1 MVNKHMTGAPVRAA
15 SRFPRWPA
23 RRFAPFLPPAL
34 VAVGIALLL
43 LSLTPEVHR
52 VGTVRFD
59 GQLDPGAIFADA
71 LNQSGY
77 GFARV
82 AFETRPSCALRL
94 FVLNGAL
101 AERYLSS
108 GSLPDPGQSLNC
120 DQSEAVV
127 REAIV
132 LLVFQNSRN
141 ESTESYSVIVE
152 LFVERLPYG
161 LVAFP
166 ATALFI
172 LGMSLL
178 IVHLFRGGLRGL
190 EEELRRKDAVFP
202 PGNGEEDTGPAGEVS
217 SGIPRGL
224 RSPLPEGEEA
234 EEQEMQG

>member
-1 MVNKHMTGAPVRAA
+1 MAGAPVRAT

-23 RRFAPFLPPAL
+23 RRFAPLLPPAL
-34 VAVGIALLL
+34 VAAGVVLFL
-43 LSLTPEVHR
+43 LSVTPEIHGVD
-52 VGTVRFD
+52 TLRFN
-59 GQLDPGAIFADA
+59 GQLDPGAIISDG
-71 LNQSGY
+71 LNRSGY
-77 GFARV
+77 GIARV

-132 LLVFQNSRN
+132 LLVFQNARN
-141 ESTESYSVIVE
+141 ESTESYSVVVD
-152 LFVERLPYG
+152 LFVETLPYG
-161 LVAFP
+161 LVALP
-166 ATALFI
+166 AAALFI

-178 IVHLFRGGLRGL
+178 LVRLFRGGLRRL

-202 PGNGEEDTGPAGEVS
+202 PGKGQEGTDPAAEVS
-217 SGIPRGL
+217 SGIHRGHP
-224 RSPLPEGEEA
+224 SPLPEGEEA
-234 EEQEMQG
+234 EEQEMEE